1 MKKVFSMSFT
11 NTSLSGGSAGVST
24 SPAATPAVV
33 AAPSGGKAPI
43 AQIKQEMA
51 QVLRDMQGIEAERL
65 RYKIN
70 ATLSVNELWLVRS
83 NLYQTV
89 AKHHSQSEAA
99 LRINALLPSFQGWLP
114 AKQLTRI

>member
-1 MKKVFSMSFT
+1 MSFT
-11 NTSLSGGSAGVST
+11 NTSLSGGSGGSAVAST
-24 SPAATPAVV
+24 SPAVKPALVTT
-33 AAPSGGKAPI
+33 PSGGKLPI
-43 AQIKQEMA
+43 AQIKLQMT
-51 QVLRDMQGIEAERL
+51 QVLHDMQGIEAERL

-70 ATLSVNELWLVRS
+70 TTITVSELWMVRS

-114 AKQLTRI
+114 AKQLTPI

>member
-1 MKKVFSMSFT
+1 MSFT
-11 NTSLSGGSAGVST
+11 NTSLSGGAAASSAP
-24 SPAATPAVV
+24 PAATPAVV
-33 AAPSGGKAPI
+33 AAHSGSKAPI
-43 AQIKQEMA
+43 AQIKQQME
-51 QVLRDMQGIEAERL
+51 QVLHDMKGIEAERL

-70 ATLSVNELWLVRS
+70 ATLAVSELWLVRS